1 MNKKS
6 IQNFGRGVL
15 YSIWTG
21 GAFVLTSVVIV
32 GLPIGYFAS
41 DSFYNW
47 LMTPL
52 GSLALATTIYLV
64 ATAIA
69 VLIPFIVRHVSRET
83 ALVELGVSKWLN
95 FRMAGRAVVVWLMYF
110 FTTAVV
116 SAILTAIQIP
126 GLNLEQKQS
135 LGFEQ
140 LSGIF
145 AYIAAFVLLV
155 VLAPIF
161 EELLFRGYLFGAI
174 RARNNFW
181 VSAILTS
188 FTFALMHGQFNVG
201 IDVFILSLFLCYLRE
216 RTQTI
221 WPGILVH
228 ALKNGMAYTLLFI
241 VPLYGIHLF

>member
-1 MNKKS
+1 MNKMS
-6 IQNFGRGVL
+6 VQNIGRGLL

-21 GAFVLTSVVIV
+21 GAFVLSSVVLI
-32 GLPIGYFAS
+32 GLPIHYFAS

-47 LMTPL
+47 LQTPV
-52 GSLALATTIYLV
+52 GSLALAIAIYVLAAV
-64 ATAIA
+64 IA
-69 VLIPFIVRHVSRET
+69 VLIPFVVRHVSQET
-83 ALVELGVSKWLN
+83 ALKELGLSKWLN
-95 FRMAGRAVVVWLMYF
+95 LRMAGRAVVVWVMYF
-110 FTTAVV
+110 FTTAFV
-116 SAILTAIQIP
+116 SAFLSIIQIP

-140 LSGIF
+140 LSGVF
-145 AYIAAFVLLV
+145 AYIAAFFLLV

-174 RARNNFW
+174 RARSGFW

-188 FTFALMHGQFNVG
+188 LTFALMHGQLNVG

-216 RTQTI
+216 KSESI

>member
-6 IQNFGRGVL
+6 IQNVGWGFL
-15 YSIWTG
+15 YALWTG
-21 GAFVLTSVVIV
+21 GAFVFTSVVLV
-32 GLPIGYFAS
+32 GLPIHYFAS
-41 DSFYNW
+41 DSLYEWFG
-47 LMTPL
+47 TSI
-52 GSLALATTIYLV
+52 GSLALATTIYLLS
-64 ATAIA
+64 A
-69 VLIPFIVRHVSRET
+69 VIVLAPLVIRRVSWKVVLEK
-83 ALVELGVSKWLN
+83 LGLSTRLTG
-95 FRMAGRAVVVWLMYF
+95 RMVGRAAVMWLMYF
-110 FTTAVV
+110 FTTAIVT
-116 SAILTAIQIP
+116 SILLVIQIP

-140 LSGIF
+140 LSGVF
-145 AYIAAFVLLV
+145 TYIAAFILLV

-174 RARNNFW
+174 RAKNNFW
-181 VSAILTS
+181 VSAILTNL
-188 FTFALMHGQFNVG
+188 TFGLMHGQLNVG

-216 RTQTI
+216 KTQTI